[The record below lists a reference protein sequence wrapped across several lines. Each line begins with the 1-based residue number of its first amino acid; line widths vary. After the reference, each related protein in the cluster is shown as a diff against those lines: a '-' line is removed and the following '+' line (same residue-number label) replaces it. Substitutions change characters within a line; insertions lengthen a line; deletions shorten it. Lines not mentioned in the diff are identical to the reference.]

1 MHGDDIEVSSSAMR
15 RRKIFLGCNVH
26 ELIELTIIG
35 FKMDPI
41 TRFVLNIFPNNFITI
56 CMKNIF

>member
-1 MHGDDIEVSSSAMR
+1 MHDVDIEVSSSAMR
-15 RRKIFLGCNVH
+15 RRSTIIFLGCNVH

-41 TRFVLNIFPNNFITI
+41 TRFVLNIFQTI
-56 CMKNIF
+56 S